1 MEEMTIT
8 KSIFEQL
15 GGTYEQQG
23 DYLLPCLT
31 VPAENE
37 QPIGVWG
44 QRHLRYLKEYRRV
57 TYTNLLTSGRLNS
70 YLTDIDEQSGNMFS
84 QLIKEYADRQGVTE
98 QLKARNQLEW
108 VGKMNNIR
116 NQAMEIVDKEILYP
130 LIR

>member
-44 QRHLRYLKEYRRV
+44 QRHLRYIRQYKRIL
-57 TYTNLLTSGRLNS
+57 YTTLLTSGKLNS
-70 YLTDIDEQSGNMFS
+70 YLADIDEQAEGMFLRLVE
-84 QLIKEYADRQGVTE
+84 QIANREGVTE
-98 QLKARNQLEW
+98 QLKVENQIEW
-108 VGKMNNIR
+108 VRAMNSIQHR
-116 NQAMEIVDKEILYP
+116 VTEIVNAE
-130 LIR
+130 LIFR

>member
-1 MEEMTIT
+1 MI
-8 KSIFEQL
+8 
-15 GGTYEQQG
+15 
-23 DYLLPCLT
+23 
-31 VPAENE
+31 
-37 QPIGVWG
+37 
-44 QRHLRYLKEYRRV
+44 
-57 TYTNLLTSGRLNS
+57 NLLTSGRLNS

>member
-1 MEEMTIT
+1 MWLSATSSNKLKGRRNPVFMRVCGISKGLLIT
-8 KSIFEQL
+8 DIVKRLFS
-15 GGTYEQQG
+15 
-23 DYLLPCLT
+23 
-31 VPAENE
+31 
-37 QPIGVWG
+37 
-44 QRHLRYLKEYRRV
+44 
-57 TYTNLLTSGRLNS
+57 LTSGRLNS